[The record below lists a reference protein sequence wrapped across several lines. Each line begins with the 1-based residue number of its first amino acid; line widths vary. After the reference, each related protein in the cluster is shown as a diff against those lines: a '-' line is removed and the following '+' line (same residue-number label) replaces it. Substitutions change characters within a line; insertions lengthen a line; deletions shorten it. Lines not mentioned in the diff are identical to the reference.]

1 MKKRE
6 TKIEFART
14 VCAVVRDGSPDLYN
28 APALRVVPIEES
40 KERGWAHYY
49 DGKTA
54 CPAGHVAARYVT
66 NPSACVDCR
75 RLGDGKLPIYP
86 KTEFVDELTGNP
98 VYVPPVASDRFD
110 WTDDKKKQL
119 LRAWV
124 NTRNFLK
131 ACEVIGAQP
140 ADALTLL
147 RTDPVFKA
155 DYEAAEQDV
164 ALVQLW
170 ATEGAAAN
178 GDTRT
183 ALAMASNKFPQF
195 GAKTG
200 LAGRPAV
207 NSEQVRAELTQLL
220 SAIDRS
226 IAQSER
232 LESIASATGPQTV
245 GVPDTAAASPA
256 AGAVEE
262 PALLASSHDHSDLV
276 S

>member
-1 MKKRE
+1 MTKRT
-6 TKIEFART
+6 TKTEFART
-14 VCAVVRDGSPDLYN
+14 VCDISKNGVPDLYN
-28 APALRVVPIEES
+28 APAKRVVLKEEA
-40 KERGWAHYY
+40 EQRGWPHYY

-54 CPAGHVAARYVT
+54 CPAGHIAARYVT

-86 KTEFVDELTGNP
+86 KTEFVDDLTGNP
-98 VYVPPVASDRFD
+98 VYVAPVASGKFD
-110 WTDDKKKQL
+110 WTDEKKKQL

-131 ACEVIGAQP
+131 ACETIGCQP
-140 ADALTLL
+140 TDALALL
-147 RTDPVFKA
+147 RSDPVFKA

-170 ATEGAAAN
+170 ATEGVAAN

-183 ALAMASNKFPQF
+183 NLAMAQNKFPQF

-207 NSEQVRAELTQLL
+207 NSEQIRAEFTQLL
-220 SAIDRS
+220 SALDRS
-226 IAQSER
+226 IAQEER
-232 LESIASATGPQTV
+232 LQSIA
-245 GVPDTAAASPA
+245 GVSGAKA
-256 AGAVEE
+256 AGAPDSPTAGAVAGDVEE
-262 PALLASSHDHSDLV
+262 SAVLASPHENCDLV